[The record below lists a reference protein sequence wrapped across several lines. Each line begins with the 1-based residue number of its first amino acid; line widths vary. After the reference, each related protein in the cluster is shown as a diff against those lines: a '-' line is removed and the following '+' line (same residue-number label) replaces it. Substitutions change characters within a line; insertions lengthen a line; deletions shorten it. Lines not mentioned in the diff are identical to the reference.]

1 MINSNFKSIWSLY
14 VLCVCDFLLMVVNFL
29 YRDIKCGMICLSHA
43 AQHFM
48 NQATFHSTFPLLVKL
63 KYLIIYKK
71 LNNYQINYWV
81 NFHCTYLKL
90 QNCNEF
96 ENLLLDPD
104 RHSSQLSVKRISQF
118 RSQVTFQRTL
128 LFFLWQIPL
137 L

>member
-1 MINSNFKSIWSLY
+1 MG
-14 VLCVCDFLLMVVNFL
+14 VN
-29 YRDIKCGMICLSHA
+29 A

-128 LFFLWQIPL
+128 LFFLLNDILKCRRPRQFTYIFKQTKQFSATYVETLNYWFIQNRI
-137 L
+137 